1 MEIQKKFAVFS
12 LLPFCFFCAH
22 SANALKVERLPIAGP
37 ASVSA
42 AAPPAKPGREVAS
55 GRAFVEFG
63 AGLSSAAAAG
73 VVSAAGFE
81 LVDGVYPGGWNLVL
95 LPHGMSVSSAL
106 SVLKSL
112 PGVAAVEPSGVYH
125 VKRKS
130 SDPALVLQYSLRRAD
145 AFRAWDYE
153 TGASSRVTVA
163 VMDTGIDGS
172 HPELVSKLAVGSQFF
187 DPNNN
192 GVQSLNDPPTPAC
205 NHATRVAGAAAAAS
219 DNNYGIAGISW
230 DARLLSLKIFNDA
243 DCNTDCSDAAAAA
256 ACSTDDVAIIKAI
269 NYAVGLNNSAAAGRI
284 VLNMS
289 IGEGV
294 ACSVPLQAA
303 LTPAATAGLVL
314 IAAAG
319 NSPVGGIDSPANC
332 LGVMPVG
339 ATDIN
344 DNIASFSARG
354 TEMSS
359 RGVVAPGVGI
369 YTTDLR
375 GSFAYGDGTSFAS
388 PFAAGLA
395 ALVLSANPA
404 LTGVQAGDI
413 IRNSADNLGSRET
426 YGFGRVN
433 AYKAVLLALG
443 KLSSYS
449 TSPDMAKAYAY
460 PNPYK
465 PSSTRPL
472 AFSMPDSVFGSG
484 LEISIYTS
492 EGEKVKKVSEPNWDG
507 KNEAGYDVA
516 SGVYLFFM
524 KTDKGSAVGKFAVL
538 R

>member
-1 MEIQKKFAVFS
+1 V
-12 LLPFCFFCAH
+12 
-22 SANALKVERLPIAGP
+22 
-37 ASVSA
+37 
-42 AAPPAKPGREVAS
+42 
-55 GRAFVEFG
+55 
-63 AGLSSAAAAG
+63 
-73 VVSAAGFE
+73 
-81 LVDGVYPGGWNLVL
+81 
-95 LPHGMSVSSAL
+95 
-106 SVLKSL
+106 
-112 PGVAAVEPSGVYH
+112 
-125 VKRKS
+125 
-130 SDPALVLQYSLRRAD
+130 
-145 AFRAWDYE
+145 
-153 TGASSRVTVA
+153 
-163 VMDTGIDGS
+163 
-172 HPELVSKLAVGSQFF
+172 
-187 DPNNN
+187 
-192 GVQSLNDPPTPAC
+192 
-205 NHATRVAGAAAAAS
+205 AAAAS

-230 DARLLSLKIFNDA
+230 EARLLSLKIFNDA
-243 DCNTDCSDAAAAA
+243 DCNSDCSDAAAAA

-269 NYAVGLNNSAAAGRI
+269 NYAVGLNNSAATGRI
-284 VLNMS
+284 ILNMS

-294 ACSVPLQAA
+294 GCSVPLQAA

-314 IAAAG
+314 VAAAG

-354 TEMSS
+354 AEMSS

-388 PFAAGLA
+388 PFASGLA

-404 LTGVQAGDI
+404 LTGVQAADI
-413 IRNSADNLGSRET
+413 IRNSTDNLGARET

-443 KLSSYS
+443 KLSLYS
-449 TSPDMAKAYAY
+449 TSPEMAKAYAY

-465 PSSTRPL
+465 PSAGRPL
-472 AFSMPDSVFGSG
+472 AFSMPDAVFGSG
-484 LEISIYTS
+484 LEIGIYTS

-524 KTDKGSAVGKFAVL
+524 KTDSGSAVGKFAVL